1 MRRRE
6 FIAGLGSATTLPLL
20 ARAQGRTKRVAW
32 VGTMAEDALVFAQE
46 LAALGWVE
54 RRDVRVDYKVETDD
68 RRLRAVAPDIVRAG
82 PDLIV
87 TVGTQHAEIFKQL
100 TDTIP
105 IVFVNVADPVAS
117 GLVVSFAHPGG
128 NVTGFSNHQFS
139 FAGKWLSILKE
150 FVPELADVMVLYEPA
165 NINYRGFLATLEET
179 APSLRVNVRPTPV
192 DVTNDIALSIET
204 FARTSDARMIGMIV
218 IPTALT
224 VGHREAITTLA
235 TRHRLPA
242 IYPFR
247 FFATVGGLVSY
258 GSDTDDLM
266 RRTAQYADRILKGT
280 KPSDLPVQAPTKFE
294 FVINLRTAGVLGLTV
309 PSTLLATADE
319 VIE

>member
-1 MRRRE
+1 MQRRE
-6 FIAGLGSATTLPLL
+6 FIAGLGSAATLPLV

-54 RRDVRVDYKVETDD
+54 RRDIRVDYKVETDD
-68 RRLRAVAPDIVRAG
+68 RRLRAAAPDIVRAG

-105 IVFVNVADPVAS
+105 IVFINVADPVAS

-139 FAGKWLSILKE
+139 FAGKWLAILKE
-150 FVPELADVMVLYEPA
+150 FVPDLADVMVLYEPA
-165 NINYRGFLATLEET
+165 NINYRGFLTTLEEN

-192 DVTNDIALSIET
+192 DVTDDIALSIET
-204 FARTSDARMIGMIV
+204 FAHASDAGMIGMIV

-235 TRHRLPA
+235 ARHRLPA

-266 RRTAQYADRILKGT
+266 RRASQYADRILKGT

-309 PSTLLATADE
+309 PSALLATADE